1 MPKIGKIAGLCA
13 CLLLSGCFMSAK
25 PLITARTADLP
36 FADGS
41 HFVEETNCAGPAQI
55 VCGTDK
61 GYHKTA
67 SSGTMHIEH
76 GHYVMKSDPGSS
88 FAAAAGAGGGNA
100 DPAVMLKGVGGG
112 LYIVQ
117 MDMGADPRSR
127 MPDTGRYL
135 YELLDVKGKDAYV
148 YSFTCEQN
156 GDQHYVKAGELASV
170 TSAMGMPICNARDL
184 SGLAAVFRERVAG
197 GEQPSERMVFN

>member
-1 MPKIGKIAGLCA
+1 MQKIGKIAGLAA

-25 PLITARTADLP
+25 PLITAKTADVP

-41 HFVEETNCAGPAQI
+41 HFVEETNCAGPAQM
-55 VCGTDK
+55 VCGTNK
-61 GYHKTA
+61 GYHTTA
-67 SSGTMHIEH
+67 SSGTMRIEH

-88 FAAAAGAGGGNA
+88 FAAAAGAGGNS
-100 DPAVMLKGVGGG
+100 DPALLLKGVGGG
-112 LYIVQ
+112 LYIAQ
-117 MDMGADPRSR
+117 MDMGADPKGG
-127 MPDTGRYL
+127 MPGGGRYL

-156 GDQHYVKAGELASV
+156 DDRHYVKAGELASV
-170 TSAMGMPICNARDL
+170 TSAMGMPICNASDL
-184 SGLAAVFRERVAG
+184 SGLAAIFRERVAG